1 MYDRKWKP
9 SRTAKKEFAQRMND
23 VDAFCEENGIVQ
35 SRSSDSYYFSI
46 DGKNYRVSNHTV
58 EASNAAAFDRTSGE
72 QKRNLYH
79 DGREPDTQYIHASKT
94 RIIEI
99 YNDLKAG
106 YKLDGRGQRI

>member
-1 MYDRKWKP
+1 MYNRKWKP
-9 SRTAKKEFAQRMND
+9 SRTAKREFAQRMDD
-23 VDAFCEENGIVQ
+23 VDAFCEENGIHQ
-35 SRSSDSYYFSI
+35 SRSSDSYYFRI

-58 EASNAAAFDRTSGE
+58 EASNAAAFDRMSGE